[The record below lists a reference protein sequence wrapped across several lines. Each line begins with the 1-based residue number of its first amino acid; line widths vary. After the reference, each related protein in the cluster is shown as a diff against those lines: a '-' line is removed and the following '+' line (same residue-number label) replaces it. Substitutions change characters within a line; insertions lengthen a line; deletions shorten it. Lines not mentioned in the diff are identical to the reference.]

1 MNKALKEWGS
11 YIIIIVGVI
20 FLRTYIITPV
30 IVRGDSMAGTL
41 LDGEVLFLSKISYKL
56 DDIDRFDIVVIN
68 DLDDDLII
76 KRVIGLPGDNV
87 YVSDGILYINGE
99 EILEEYTDYVMDDF
113 DIDSMCNLTNL
124 ECDDVIPDD
133 MYLVLGD
140 NREVSADS
148 RIKGLIKREQILG
161 KTVFRV
167 WPLNRISI
175 TK

>member
-1 MNKALKEWGS
+1 MIENKKTSILLILK
-11 YIIIIVGVI
+11 V
-20 FLRTYIITPV
+20 
-30 IVRGDSMAGTL
+30 
-41 LDGEVLFLSKISYKL
+41 
-56 DDIDRFDIVVIN
+56 
-68 DLDDDLII
+68 
-76 KRVIGLPGDNV
+76 
-87 YVSDGILYINGE
+87 
-99 EILEEYTDYVMDDF
+99 LEEYTDYVMDDF
-113 DIDSMCNLTNL
+113 DIASMCNLTNL
-124 ECDDVIPDD
+124 ECNDAIPDD

>member
-1 MNKALKEWGS
+1 MDKVLKEWGS

-30 IVRGDSMAGTL
+30 IVRGDSMANTL

-87 YVSDGILYINGE
+87 YVNDGILYINGE
-99 EILEEYTDYVMDDF
+99 EVLEEYTDYVMDDF
-113 DIDSMCNLTNL
+113 DIASMCNLTNL
-124 ECDDVIPDD
+124 ECNDVIPDD